1 MSRINNL
8 TNEKIEVQPFLLVD
22 EKFNG
27 AKTVFL
33 EYAARKALSFTKGEG
48 GIILKEKQLADE
60 EFILEID
67 EGGVKVYASTVKG
80 AHNAFATILQ
90 KMEVSAKKIFLPKGS
105 FSENPDCAFRTMMV
119 DVGRNWHP
127 FEYLIKYVDL
137 CYENKASHLQIH
149 FAENESVTLNFKCL
163 PNLATEGRTYSSA
176 QIKMLNEYAKERGII
191 IIPEVDLPGH
201 TQHFCDKHPEIFGT
215 LGVLPASEDV
225 FSVLKE
231 FYKEI
236 FEMFP
241 DSPLIHIGG
250 DEAAIDRWENCE
262 KTKAYMKKMGYQ
274 NFDETYAEYIATVT
288 NMILDMG
295 RTPIVWEGFKKEY
308 NDRISKK
315 VLVMEWECAYQ
326 MPEDLIASGFT
337 IINVSWVPLY
347 ILAQPEYTPH
357 LPRWWSVEEIDA
369 WRPWKW
375 KHWLPVS
382 KATPDGY
389 EIERNDEKIIGGMLC
404 AWGDRLL
411 GCNKG
416 DLIHGLDIEL
426 KLLSERMP
434 ALMNRLIA
442 IDD

>member
-1 MSRINNL
+1 MVEI
-8 TNEKIEVQPFLLVD
+8 QPFISVS
-22 EKFNG
+22 EKFS
-27 AKTVFL
+27 KEKSVFL
-33 EYAARKALSFTKGEG
+33 DYASRKNLNFSVGDG
-48 GIILKEKQLADE
+48 GIVFKEKPLNAE
-60 EFILEID
+60 EFILEIS
-67 EGGVKVYASTVKG
+67 EGGVIAYACESKG

-90 KMEVSAKKIFLPKGS
+90 KMEINAGKIFLPKGS
-105 FSENPDCAFRTMMV
+105 FSENPDCSFRTMMV

-137 CYENKASHLQIH
+137 CYQTKATHLQIH
-149 FAENESVTLNFKCL
+149 FAENESVTLNFNCL
-163 PNLATEGRTYSSA
+163 KNLATDGRTYSRT

-225 FSVLKE
+225 FAVLKE
-231 FYKEI
+231 FYGELL
-236 FEMFP
+236 EMFP

-250 DEAAIDRWENCE
+250 DEAAIDRWVNCE
-262 KTKAYMKKMGYQ
+262 KTKAYMQKMGYE

-315 VLVMEWECAYQ
+315 VLVMVWECAYQ
-326 MPEDLIASGFT
+326 MPEDLIASGFD
-337 IINVSWVPLY
+337 IINTSWIPLY
-347 ILAQPEYTPH
+347 VLPQPDYMPH
-357 LPRWWSVEEIDA
+357 LPRWWSVEEVDA

-375 KHWLPVS
+375 KHFLPVS
-382 KATPDGY
+382 KATPNGY
-389 EIERNDEKIIGGMLC
+389 DIERNDEKIIGGMLC
-404 AWGDRLL
+404 AWGDRLK
-411 GCNKG
+411 GFNKG
-416 DLIHGLDIEL
+416 DLIDGLDKEL
-426 KLLSERMP
+426 RLLTERMP
-434 ALMNRLIA
+434 YLMNRLIA